1 VACGSCGP
9 DGPAVAGCI
18 PLPRRAAPAEG
29 EPAQGG
35 QACPQLAVVIE
46 HHGERAVLRPVGE
59 LDASSRYC
67 LRRAIGSA
75 LERHPPILVVD
86 LSGLS
91 FTDCA
96 GLSVLVW
103 AHKRLA
109 GRGHELRLTGGNP
122 VIRRL
127 LHLTG
132 LDGYLHHSIPEPV
145 TDAVAG
151 RRHEHAPGEPGPEH
165 APGEPGPEPDPCGE
179 TGVAET

>member
-1 VACGSCGP
+1 VSVCS
-9 DGPAVAGCI
+9 D
-18 PLPRRAAPAEG
+18 
-29 EPAQGG
+29 
-35 QACPQLAVVIE
+35 LAVIIE
-46 HHGERAVLRPVGE
+46 HQGEWAVLRPVGE
-59 LDASSRYC
+59 LDASSCHC
-67 LRRAIGSA
+67 LRHAIGSA

-109 GRGHELRLTGGNP
+109 GRGHELRITGGNP

-151 RRHEHAPGEPGPEH
+151 RGHEHLPGEPGPD
-165 APGEPGPEPDPCGE
+165 PRPCGE